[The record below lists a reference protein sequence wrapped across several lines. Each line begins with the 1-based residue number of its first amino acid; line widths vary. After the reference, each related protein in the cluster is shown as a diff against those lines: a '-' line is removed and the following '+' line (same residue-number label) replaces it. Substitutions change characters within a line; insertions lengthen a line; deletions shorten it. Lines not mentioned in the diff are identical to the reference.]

1 MGVATL
7 PASTRPPA
15 GNSASREQS
24 IRLVELPERP
34 TLIAA
39 VREEVNLF
47 TRRRMLDWKS
57 QVTRVVVVASGSAL
71 IFIAWKSII
80 TWLS

>member
-1 MGVATL
+1 MATL
-7 PASTRPPA
+7 PASTRPPT
-15 GNSASREQS
+15 GNLASREQS